1 MSAVDSVR
9 ALVELIR
16 NNPDEANFTGG
27 LSEVDIARA
36 EAELA
41 ATFPP
46 SYQFYLAELGS
57 CEAGGVELLGV
68 YRTAAL
74 GDRLLGT
81 VSGTL
86 DARDD
91 ERFPGNLLVIEYDG
105 MGGIISLDASA
116 RDAEGEYP
124 VVVWDPG
131 ADARGG
137 PERLADDFGTYAL
150 RHCQAGLS
158 R

>member
-1 MSAVDSVR
+1 MSGVDSVR
-9 ALVELIR
+9 ELVELVR

-27 LSEVDIARA
+27 LSDEDIARA
-36 EAELA
+36 ETELA

-46 SYQFYLAELGS
+46 SYRYFLAELGS
-57 CEAGGVELLGV
+57 CEVGSVELLGV

-81 VSGTL
+81 VSATL
-86 DARDD
+86 DARADD
-91 ERFPGNLLVIEYDG
+91 RFPRDLVVIEYDG
-105 MGGIISLDASA
+105 MGGIISLDALTS
-116 RDAEGEYP
+116 DENGEYP

-150 RHCQAGLS
+150 RHCQAGLG
-158 R
+158 

>member
-1 MSAVDSVR
+1 MSGVDSVR
-9 ALVELIR
+9 ELVELIQ

-27 LSEVDIARA
+27 LSEEDIAHA
-36 EAELA
+36 ETELA

-46 SYQFYLAELGS
+46 SYRFFLAELGS
-57 CEAGGVELLGV
+57 CEAGSVELLGV

-81 VSGTL
+81 VSETL
-86 DARDD
+86 DTRDD
-91 ERFPGNLLVIEYDG
+91 DRFPRDLLVIEYDG
-105 MGGIISLDASA
+105 MGGIISLDSSA
-116 RDAEGEYP
+116 PDEGGEYP

-150 RHCQAGLS
+150 RHCQAGLG
-158 R
+158 

>member
-1 MSAVDSVR
+1 MSGVDSVR
-9 ALVELIR
+9 ELVELVR
-16 NNPDEANFTGG
+16 NNPDDCDFTGG
-27 LSEVDIARA
+27 LGEEDIARA

-46 SYQFYLAELGS
+46 SYRLFIAELGS
-57 CEAGGVELLGV
+57 CRCGSVEIMGVN
-68 YRTAAL
+68 RTPTG
-74 GDRLLGT
+74 GDRLRGT
-81 VSGTL
+81 VSATL
-86 DARDD
+86 DTRDD
-91 ERFPGNLLVIEYDG
+91 DRFPRDLLVIEYDG
-105 MGGIISLDASA
+105 MGGIVSLDAST
-116 RDAEGEYP
+116 RDENGEYP

-150 RHCQAGLS
+150 SHCQVGL

>member
-1 MSAVDSVR
+1 MIAVDSVR
-9 ALVELIR
+9 GLVELIR
-16 NNPDEANFTGG
+16 NNSDEANFSGG
-27 LSEVDIARA
+27 LSEADIARA

-46 SYQFYLAELGS
+46 SYRLFLAELGS

-81 VSGTL
+81 VSETL
-86 DARDD
+86 ETRAD
-91 ERFPGNLLVIEYDG
+91 ERFPGDLLVIEYDG
-105 MGGIISLDASA
+105 MGGIVSLDASV
-116 RDAEGEYP
+116 RDADGEYP

-131 ADARGG
+131 GS

-150 RHCQAGLS
+150 RRCQAAIND
-158 R
+158 